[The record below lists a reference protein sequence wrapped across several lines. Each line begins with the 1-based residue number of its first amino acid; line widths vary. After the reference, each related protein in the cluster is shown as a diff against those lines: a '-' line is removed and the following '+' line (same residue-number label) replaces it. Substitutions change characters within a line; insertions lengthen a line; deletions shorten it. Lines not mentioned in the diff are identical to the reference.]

1 MAAKPDPDPATP
13 AVVIRVT
20 RSGGVAGIRRGWR
33 IESAEPDGWAPLV
46 DACPWQDEPGSSGAD
61 RFVWRIEV
69 RAPEPPRRAE
79 LPDAAVQGPWR
90 ELVERVRQEG
100 SPVTPSPRTRTDRT
114 ERTDG

>member
-1 MAAKPDPDPATP
+1 MAAKPDPDLPTP

-33 IESAEPDGWAPLV
+33 IESVEPDGWVPLV

-69 RAPEPPRRAE
+69 RAARLKRRAT
-79 LPDAAVQGPWR
+79 LPDAFLDGPWLQ
-90 ELVERVRQEG
+90 LVDRVRQSADSG
-100 SPVTPSPRTRTDRT
+100 
-114 ERTDG
+114 